1 MNQSMDYPKMEAL
14 QRLYADDALMPLS
27 KLLIAQLLLPNP
39 SNLPLNERLEQL
51 SVSVGVSKGL
61 VCNAF
66 NQLIEAGYVTIK
78 KVVEP
83 ESFMIQDECVLT
95 LDQPSSTSTTK
106 HQVLTDELLLSR
118 RSQKPKQEKEDIYA
132 RLEQFDVRY

>member
-1 MNQSMDYPKMEAL
+1 MSQSMDLSKMETL

-39 SNLPLNERLEQL
+39 TQLSLNERLEQL

-61 VCNAF
+61 VCHAF
-66 NQLIEAGYVTIK
+66 NQLTEAGYLSIK

-83 ESFMIQDECVLT
+83 ESFMIQDECILT

-106 HQVLTDELLLSR
+106 HQVLADELLISR
-118 RSQKPKQEKEDIYA
+118 RPQKSKSEDEDIYR
-132 RLEQFDVRY
+132 RLEQFDVR